1 MLCAVNFTTMR
12 NDIIEILEKLSK
24 GEKPFFEQDNLPKE
38 MQNKCSKQLKKTK
51 NLETLNRFFED
62 EISHIIFH
70 SHNMY
75 LAYR

>member
-1 MLCAVNFTTMR
+1 MR
-12 NDIIEILEKLSK
+12 KNIIELLEKLSK

-38 MQNKCSKQLKKTK
+38 MQNKCSEQLKKTRD
-51 NLETLNRFFED
+51 LETLNKFFED
-62 EISHIIFH
+62 EISPIIFH